1 MQSQGDLGAPQGGV
15 FAGVFVNLKE
25 ENTGNEASQRKRK
38 YLNPSSV
45 FSQESRKTQTESETE
60 KPKVKRFIHI
70 SQNFPIK
77 WKLPVCY
84 SKKKKTRRTFSQSGA
99 ILDKEAAQDL
109 GAESVKL
116 GKLISTHL
124 SLMKEPLFQ
133 SFELLGESQA
143 AIQQQ
148 QGSFINNPGTFC
160 YFQFYRVGFS

>member
-1 MQSQGDLGAPQGGV
+1 MQSQGDAGAPQGGV
-15 FAGVFVNLKE
+15 FVGVFVNLKE
-25 ENTGNEASQRKRK
+25 ENTGSEASQRKRK

-45 FSQESRKTQTESETE
+45 FSRNPGKHKQ
-60 KPKVKRFIHI
+60 KVKRFIHM
-70 SQNFPIK
+70 SQNFLIK

-84 SKKKKTRRTFSQSGA
+84 SKKKKTGRTFSQSGA
-99 ILDKEAAQDL
+99 MLDKEAAQDL
-109 GAESVKL
+109 GAKSVKS

-143 AIQQQ
+143 AIQKQQ
-148 QGSFINNPGTFC
+148 ASFINNPGTFC